1 MHLNVEDRLQA
12 RKYDH
17 VIFMQ
22 LVDKSIIQHELPYSY
37 VKYEK
42 MRETWKYLNIGHLS
56 EQAKSKCVPELW
68 KQEKPWTRNWLVF

>member
-42 MRETWKYLNIGHLS
+42 MRET
-56 EQAKSKCVPELW
+56 
-68 KQEKPWTRNWLVF
+68 